1 MSPGCMMW
9 HTSCRWHSLQR
20 PDPKHLLPSLIEKL
34 SIQKVAG
41 RLNRPSFLCVSSLL
55 ARRRLPNPAPTLPG
69 TVRQCEKPTRAC
81 VYLGGPS
88 PPWPY
93 TMAGWRLTLIGFA
106 ACQELSGSSLLARL
120 FLPACSAG
128 IASKSFCL
136 AVLARRGWWG
146 WLTENCTAGRWA
158 RKPGRLS
165 LLLGYTAQPVRL
177 NLC

>member
-1 MSPGCMMW
+1 M
-9 HTSCRWHSLQR
+9 RKA
-20 PDPKHLLPSLIEKL
+20 DPSMCVPRGAITPLAIHN
-34 SIQKVAG
+34 G
-41 RLNRPSFLCVSSLL
+41 RLEI
-55 ARRRLPNPAPTLPG
+55 A
-69 TVRQCEKPTRAC
+69 
-81 VYLGGPS
+81 
-88 PPWPY
+88 
-93 TMAGWRLTLIGFA
+93 LIGFA